1 MKITPKLMLLLL
13 APAAGLV
20 TQAFAAFEPLKLT
33 PDNPMPLF
41 PPALVA
47 EGITRGRV
55 VMAISVSAEGK
66 LNDSLVVAYT
76 QRALALACMDV
87 IKHWQFIPARLDGD
101 PVPLQTELTF
111 NFTVEGAVISANI
124 VNHYLFDKFDDLAE
138 GELLYRPRLSR
149 ELDRPLTTPAGAAA
163 PKYATEAEN
172 QGIRGKV
179 VVHFYVDETGAVR
192 MPAAQRDGAHPYL
205 METAVEAVRAWKF
218 EPPTSNGSPA
228 LIVAEQEFDF
238 GSRR

>member
-1 MKITPKLMLLLL
+1 MKITPKLMLLL
-13 APAAGLV
+13 APVAGLV
-20 TQAFAAFEPLKLT
+20 SQAFAAFEPLKMA

-41 PPALVA
+41 PPALTA

-55 VMAISVSAEGK
+55 VMAISVGADGSLK
-66 LNDSLVVAYT
+66 DSLVVAYT
-76 QRALALACMDV
+76 QRSLALACMDA

-111 NFTVEGAVISANI
+111 NFTLEGAVISANI
-124 VNHYLFDKFDDLAE
+124 VNHYLFDKFDQLAD
-138 GELLYRPRLSR
+138 GPLLYRPRLSR
-149 ELDRPLTTPAGAAA
+149 ELDRPITTPPGAVA

-179 VVHFYVDETGAVR
+179 VVHFYIDETGAVR
-192 MPAAQRDGAHPYL
+192 MPAAERDGAHPYL
-205 METAVEAVRAWKF
+205 METAVEAVRGWKF
-218 EPPTSNGSPA
+218 EPPTSNGSPT

-238 GSRR
+238 GSHK